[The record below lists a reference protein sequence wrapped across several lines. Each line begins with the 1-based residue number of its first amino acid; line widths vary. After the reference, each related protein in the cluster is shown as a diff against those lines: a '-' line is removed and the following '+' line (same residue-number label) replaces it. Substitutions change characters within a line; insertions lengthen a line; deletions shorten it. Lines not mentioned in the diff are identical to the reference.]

1 MWKCVRCAPLAA
13 VLAAAPPALAT
24 GIEKPPSVP
33 PEVEEARQACP
44 TVVGPCYG
52 YHPTRWRA
60 LPCCTPE
67 SLPPAALPPAGTA
80 PIASYGRRVTSSTEK
95 AATVD
100 RGPSPRTIPP
110 TAVRPVRAWVAGDDK

>member
-13 VLAAAPPALAT
+13 LLAAAQSALAT

-44 TVVGPCYG
+44 TVIGPCYG

-67 SLPPAALPPAGTA
+67 LVPPAGLPPAGST
-80 PIASYGRRVTSSTEK
+80 PIASHGRRANGTLQP
-95 AATVD
+95 ATAD
-100 RGPSPRTIPP
+100 RGPAPRTLPMNP
-110 TAVRPVRAWVAGDDK
+110 VRPVRVSVVAEDQ